1 MLSRDELLE
10 LLNQGLSVKKISDQI
25 DGVTLNEVRSLVEE
39 YSLESSLADRSHYK
53 WTDHE
58 NEQLIQKW
66 MSEPRPLM
74 EDLAAHHKRSI
85 GAVST
90 RIRLLIKLGQLPPS
104 AKPHTKYVKWKAE
117 EIDQLLNLVEQGKDF
132 EDIASILGRS
142 EASVRTKFK
151 NVSKKTT
158 NKSTDDVIE
167 ITISGSGLS
176 TTIKIPRGKVNI
188 SIPSYG
194 WETTV
199 SK

>member
-1 MLSRDELLE
+1 
-10 LLNQGLSVKKISDQI
+10 
-25 DGVTLNEVRSLVEE
+25 
-39 YSLESSLADRSHYK
+39 
-53 WTDHE
+53 
-58 NEQLIQKW
+58 
-66 MSEPRPLM
+66 
-74 EDLAAHHKRSI
+74 
-85 GAVST
+85 
-90 RIRLLIKLGQLPPS
+90 
-104 AKPHTKYVKWKAE
+104 VKWKAE

-132 EDIASILGRS
+132 EDIASILNRS

-151 NVSKKTT
+151 NVSKKST